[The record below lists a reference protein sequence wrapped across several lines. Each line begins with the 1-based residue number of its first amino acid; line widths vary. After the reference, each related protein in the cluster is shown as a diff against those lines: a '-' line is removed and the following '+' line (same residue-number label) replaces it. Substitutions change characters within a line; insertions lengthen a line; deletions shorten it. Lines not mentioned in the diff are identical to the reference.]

1 MSGHGAQD
9 ARWAAP
15 GPGDARRLPGGWLGQ
30 AGPFLLLALAAG
42 WLALN
47 YGEIPDP
54 LVTHWNLSFE
64 PDGWSAKSLPVVF
77 GLPAFGA
84 LICAIL
90 LLVSLGLLH
99 RAQPVAGGE
108 EAVAAEWRRR
118 YASLQILLMA
128 NYLTAVLVAA
138 VSLFPLA
145 QTPGRIKALLGV
157 VAILG
162 VAGPMAL
169 LLWIGIRVAPLYLGK
184 GPGGGP
190 ASLRRAAADDRPGGE
205 EHWKLGLAYY
215 NPDDPAIFVE
225 KHLGIGYTLNF
236 ARPEVWLLL
245 ALLLAAP
252 VLLLAWMLS

>member
-1 MSGHGAQD
+1 MAATLRQPPDPPHGQLPHRRPGRGGLPLPAGPNAGTDQG
-9 ARWAAP
+9 AP
-15 GPGDARRLPGGWLGQ
+15 GGGGDPRGGRSHG
-30 AGPFLLLALAAG
+30 
-42 WLALN
+42 
-47 YGEIPDP
+47 
-54 LVTHWNLSFE
+54 
-64 PDGWSAKSLPVVF
+64 
-77 GLPAFGA
+77 
-84 LICAIL
+84 
-90 LLVSLGLLH
+90 
-99 RAQPVAGGE
+99 
-108 EAVAAEWRRR
+108 
-118 YASLQILLMA
+118 
-128 NYLTAVLVAA
+128 
-138 VSLFPLA
+138 
-145 QTPGRIKALLGV
+145 
-157 VAILG
+157 
-162 VAGPMAL
+162 L

>member
-1 MSGHGAQD
+1 MTGRGGAGQ
-9 ARWAAP
+9 RWATP
-15 GPGDARRLPGGWLGQ
+15 GPGDGRGLPGGWLGQ

-42 WLALN
+42 WLAVH

-54 LVTHWNLSFE
+54 LVTHWNLHFE

-77 GLPAFGA
+77 GVPAFGA
-84 LICAIL
+84 VLCAIMV
-90 LLVSLGLLH
+90 LVSLGLLY
-99 RAQPVAGGE
+99 RARPVEGGE
-108 EAVAAEWRRR
+108 EARAAEWRRR

-128 NYLTAVLVAA
+128 NYLIALLDAV

-145 QTPGRIKALLGV
+145 QTPARVRVLLGV
-157 VAILG
+157 AAVLG
-162 VAGPMAL
+162 VAGPLAF
-169 LLWIGIRVAPLYLGK
+169 LLWIGVRVAPLYLGK
-184 GPGGGP
+184 GPGRGP
-190 ASLRRAAADDRPGGE
+190 GSLRRAAADGKAGGE

-236 ARPEVWLLL
+236 ARREVWLFL